1 MPLGKSLNTI
11 LDDYFGEENDLLSQ
25 SQEPSKAVTVKNIKV
40 SQIKISSYQ
49 TRRFFDPKK
58 IEKLAKNIQKQGLIQ
73 PVLVLQKKITDSTT
87 PEYILLAGERRL
99 RAVKL
104 LNQTDILAVIK
115 KEEGLEEKDQAM
127 LSAMENLQR
136 EDLNPIELAQTFR
149 MLILTQSIEEER
161 LADILGNSVQYIKN
175 YLRLLT
181 LNRQVQEAIIK
192 NQLTESKARFLVGLE
207 ENLQL
212 QVLQEIISKELTV
225 KEIQELIKKIK
236 QPKKIAKNPKLKSFT
251 HNQAV
256 EILPKVEKIA
266 QYFPNAKMQCQ
277 GNEEEG
283 KILIKWKKKGGV

>member
-11 LDDYFGEENDLLSQ
+11 LDDYFGEDNTLLNQNQNSD
-25 SQEPSKAVTVKNIKV
+25 SNNTIVKNVKV

-49 TRRFFDPKK
+49 TRRFFDTEK
-58 IEKLAKNIQKQGLIQ
+58 ITKLANNIKKQGLIQ
-73 PVLVLQKKITDSTT
+73 PILVLQKKITDSTN

-104 LNQTDILAVIK
+104 LNYEKIMAVVK
-115 KEEGLEEKDQAM
+115 KEEKLPEKEQAM

-149 MLILTQSIEEER
+149 MLILTQSIDEVQ
-161 LADILGNSVQYIKN
+161 LAEILGNSVQYVKN

-181 LNRQVQEAIIK
+181 LNKQVQEAIIQNK
-192 NQLTESKARFLVGLE
+192 LTESKARFLTGLE
-207 ENLQL
+207 DVIQLQL
-212 QVLQEIISKELTV
+212 LQEITEKDLTV

-236 QPKKIAKNPKLKSFT
+236 EPEKPKQKTRLKAFT
-251 HNQAV
+251 HNKAV
-256 EILPKVEKIA
+256 EILPKIEKIA
-266 QYFPNAKMQCQ
+266 AYFPNAKMQCQ

-283 KILIKWKKKGGV
+283 KILIKWSKK